1 MKINWRISLLFY
13 PIVVILFCLD
23 FYSSFIFHHNVL
35 AAILVLLAVMLAQKF
50 NAGRILLI
58 LFFLALE
65 SFFFYGRSFLFLIYL
80 IPVIIMIFKLRD
92 RFWDQFSCMIITLLL
107 ALLGQFVVLE
117 FYMLDGRLFTL
128 NHLLSFVVNFLLL
141 IVMMAIS

>member
-65 SFFFYGRSFLFLIYL
+65 SFFYGRSFLFLIYL